1 MDKQGHVKDSLLK
14 RIIVLASQI
23 KKNAQRSL
31 MKRTIQEA
39 LQSKPLPSKIIT
51 IIFKLLLYA
60 HII

>member
-23 KKNAQRSL
+23 KKNAHRSL

-39 LQSKPLPSKIIT
+39 LKSKPLLLKIIT

>member
-39 LQSKPLPSKIIT
+39 LKSKPLPLKIIT